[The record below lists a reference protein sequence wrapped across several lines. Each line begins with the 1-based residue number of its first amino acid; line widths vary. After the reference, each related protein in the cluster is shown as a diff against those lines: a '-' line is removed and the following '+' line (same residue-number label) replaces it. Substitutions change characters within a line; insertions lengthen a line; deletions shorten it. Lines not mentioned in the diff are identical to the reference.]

1 MGLGQNDPDESY
13 ANIRYDADINSDVKY
28 KWSNGTVLDYLDEKK
43 TTPDGR
49 TWINV
54 GFYYWDDYE
63 GEGVPRYMDG
73 WISSKTC
80 ELYE

>member
-1 MGLGQNDPDESY
+1 M
-13 ANIRYDADINSDVKY
+13 
-28 KWSNGTVLDYLDEKK
+28 LDYLDEKK

-63 GEGVPRYMDG
+63 GEGVTRYMDG
-73 WISSKTC
+73 TLLFALFYLICHMLTI
-80 ELYE
+80 